1 MIDTNKNELKFDI
14 DDIKELQSLGES
26 HWSRIMNEWT
36 EDIAFSYST
45 GIEQWDAKAIQGRGG
60 RPIDTYNIV
69 NGFIKPVVNLAKQ
82 NPPAINVNPISDGAS
97 KTNARL
103 ISGILRAIEYGCGA
117 QREYC
122 SALDNATRGG
132 LGILRLIPQIS
143 MTDEDGDVEF
153 LISNVKDCNSVIID
167 PSAVKSDF
175 SDAQWVIIK
184 STMSERQYAKDY
196 PDGRAEA
203 VDGIVEIYELW
214 IKRINET
221 EDVDEFTGRK
231 TSKRKIKIVQYI
243 FDDYEILEKVT
254 SYPGKY
260 LPFAVVAGPSYIA
273 DGATHYQSI
282 TRQLK
287 GIQKEVNFLKSEMIA
302 SIACAPKN
310 TYFGDNDALDE
321 NELPLWEES
330 AVNPR
335 VFLGHKPG
343 ATIQQ
348 TRMPEIPTAYIESV
362 DKNIDIARIITGIYP
377 DPTLQNGLNAVSG
390 KAIKQQQAGQ
400 AIATYEYIDSLNYA
414 IKHIGEILLDL
425 LPYYWNDDKVRL
437 AMGADGNYSSVSM
450 GPNEVP
456 DVSNFDLAYGKYQV
470 SISTGASYA
479 SQKDALIEMVMD
491 CVKTNP
497 QAMSVALPWL
507 INNINLP
514 GSEELSDM
522 FSLLL
527 PPNIQQFISQQKG
540 QSQNP
545 EDKLKAAFMQLQKLQ
560 GESQQK
566 DQMVDQLTEALEKE
580 TAELKSKEQELQLKK
595 QMNDDNN
602 HMRLLIED
610 MRLNHAKEMNDIKS
624 RLDALKMLNDNQK
637 AEDQASFKQAEN
649 EQKHQQ
655 DLEKIVVSKSL
666 ETANKPKA

>member
-1 MIDTNKNELKFDI
+1 MIDSKKSENKFDI
-14 DDIKELQSLGES
+14 DDIKELESLGQS
-26 HWSRIMNEWT
+26 HWESIYREWS
-36 EDIAFSYST
+36 DDLSFSYST
-45 GIEQWDAKAIQGRGG
+45 GIEQWDSKAIQGRGG
-60 RPIDTYNIV
+60 RPIDTYNII

-82 NPPAINVNPISDGAS
+82 NPPAINVNPVSDGAS

-103 ISGILRAIEYGCGA
+103 LSGILRAIEYGCGA

-132 LGILRLIPQIS
+132 LGIIRVIPQTS
-143 MTDEDGDVEF
+143 MIDEDGDVEF
-153 LISNVKDCNSVIID
+153 LISNVKDCTAVYID
-167 PSAVKSDF
+167 PSAIKSDF

-184 STMSERQYAKDY
+184 STMSDRQYAKDY
-196 PDGRAEA
+196 PEGHAESI
-203 VDGIVEIYELW
+203 DGIVEISELW
-214 IKRINET
+214 IKRVSEIEII
-221 EDVDEFTGRK
+221 DEFTQIK
-231 TSKRKIKIVQYI
+231 TRKRKINIIQYI
-243 FDDYEILEKVT
+243 YDNYEILEKIT

-260 LPFAVVAGPSYIA
+260 LPFAVVTGPSYSSDNNI
-273 DGATHYQSI
+273 HYTSI
-282 TRQLK
+282 TRQLR
-287 GIQKEVNFLKSEMIA
+287 GIQKEINFLKSEMIA

-310 TYFGDNDALDE
+310 TFFGDNDALDE
-321 NELPLWEES
+321 NELPLWEE
-330 AVNPR
+330 AATNPR
-335 VFLGHKPG
+335 VFLGHKAG

-348 TRMPEIPTAYIESV
+348 MKQPEIPTAYIESV
-362 DKNIDIARIITGIYP
+362 DKNIEIARVITGIYP

-400 AIATYEYIDSLNYA
+400 AIATYEFVDSLNYA
-414 IKHIGEILLDL
+414 IKHVGEIILDL

-437 AMGADGNYSSVSM
+437 SMGADGNYSSVSM
-450 GPNEVP
+450 GPSEVH

-497 QAMSVALPWL
+497 QAMQVALPWL

-527 PPNIQQFISQQKG
+527 PSNIQQFIAQQKG

-545 EDKLKAAFMQLQKLQ
+545 EDKLKAAFLQLQKLQ
-560 GESQQK
+560 QESQAK
-566 DQMVDQLTEALEKE
+566 DQMVDQLTESLQNE
-580 TAELKSKEQELQLKK
+580 TAQLQSKEQELQLKK

-602 HMRLLIED
+602 HMKLLIED
-610 MRLNHAKEMNDIKS
+610 MKLNHEKEMNDIKV
-624 RLDALKMLNDNQK
+624 RLDSMKMLIDSQSK
-637 AEDQASFKQAEN
+637 EDEMAFKIADKQQGHQNEMEN
-649 EQKHQQ
+649 
-655 DLEKIVVSKSL
+655 VVLSKSL
-666 ETANKPKA
+666 EGSKK